1 MAAPEDFA
9 HRLLLA
15 VTGLSPQVVTE
26 TVWAIAR
33 QTPAAVP
40 TKIRLLTTAEGAHRA
55 RLLLKGTSNQ
65 PGALA
70 SLANCLGVPT
80 WPLDIVPIC
89 GADGAPLDDLASE
102 ADNTAAADAIV
113 NAVRQ
118 ATSDAEAAVHVSIA
132 GGRKT
137 MGFLAGMA
145 LSLFGREQD
154 RLSHVLVSA
163 PFQGHAAFFFPPATP
178 RVLIAADGR
187 PVSTEEAHVV
197 LTDIPFLRLR
207 HGFSAAELSRPGGYA
222 AAIAAAQTRLAPP
235 RLLLDLPAGRAV
247 LGETV
252 LLLSQSLLGGMLWFA
267 RHRLRGDGSVN
278 WLDGNAATWVQAAID
293 ASGSSDSATAQRA
306 AKAVQ
311 KGLSAELLAEKKAR
325 LNQRIRTAMG
335 AAARFYLVET
345 IGRRPTSR
353 YRLATPPEAIT
364 IVTTDGRR
372 ETTQ

>member
-1 MAAPEDFA
+1 MAVPEDFSN
-9 HRLLLA
+9 RLLIA

-33 QTPAAVP
+33 QSPAAVP
-40 TKIRLLTTAEGAHRA
+40 TGIRLLTTAEGAHRA
-55 RLLLKGTSNQ
+55 RLLLQGTSNQ

-70 SLANCLGVPT
+70 NLASYLGVPT
-80 WPLDIVPIC
+80 WPLDIVPIR
-89 GADGAPLDDLASE
+89 GADGAPLDDLTSE
-102 ADNTAAADAIV
+102 TDNTAAADAIV

-118 ATSDAEAAVHVSIA
+118 ATADAEAAIHVSIA

-163 PFQGHAAFFFPPATP
+163 PFQGHAAFFFPPAAP

-187 PVSTEEAHVV
+187 PISTDEARVV

-207 HGFSAAELSRPGGYA
+207 HGFSAAELNRPGGYA

-252 LLLSQSLLGGMLWFA
+252 LPLSPSLLGALLWFA
-267 RHRLRGDGSVN
+267 RYRLRGDGSVN
-278 WLDGNAATWVQAAID
+278 WREANAATWVQAAMDVAGVSD
-293 ASGSSDSATAQRA
+293 AATAQHA
-306 AKAVQ
+306 AQAVRQ
-311 KGLSAELLAEKKAR
+311 GLSAELLAEKKAR
-325 LNQRIRTAMG
+325 LNRHIRSAMG
-335 AAARFYLVET
+335 PAARSYIVET
-345 IGRRPTSR
+345 IGRRPASR

-364 IVTTDGRR
+364 IVAADGRR
-372 ETTQ
+372 ETAQ